1 MKLIPM
7 LKKHN
12 KRLMGWEEIMTKTPK
27 CYPCVERRPGGALIT
42 AAKNG
47 YNTVLSNGYYN
58 LMLSVDSHYL
68 NDPLPKNI
76 VLSPEEKA
84 RMGGGCYVERTCG
97 AFEHRFKIW
106 PRTAAIAERLWSNDT
121 ITT

>member
-1 MKLIPM
+1 MRGEEVMKGLP
-7 LKKHN
+7 
-12 KRLMGWEEIMTKTPK
+12 RWS
-27 CYPCVERRPGGALIT
+27 AIT

-47 YNTVLSNGYYN
+47 YNTVLSNGYYID

-84 RMGGGCYVERTCG
+84 RILGGRLLCG
-97 AFEHRFKIW
+97 ANLR
-106 PRTAAIAERLWSNDT
+106 RL
-121 ITT
+121 

>member
-12 KRLMGWEEIMTKTPK
+12 KRLMGWEEIMTKDMSK
-27 CYPCVERRPGGALIT
+27 DALSMRGEEVMKGYPGGALIT

-47 YNTVLSNGYYN
+47 YNTVLSNGYYID

-76 VLSPEEKA
+76 VLSLEE
-84 RMGGGCYVERTCG
+84 RREYWGRLLCG
-97 AFEHRFKIW
+97 ANLR
-106 PRTAAIAERLWSNDT
+106 RL
-121 ITT
+121 